1 VKIRNPETGLDT
13 MLSNK
18 QGHRPFITNRA
29 ATSRPVTTPE
39 LIEPTVYMNLGKN
52 DSPEKLIEEKFKSKK
67 FLLVLDDIWGK
78 MIVQ

>member
-1 VKIRNPETGLDT
+1 
-13 MLSNK
+13 
-18 QGHRPFITNRA
+18 
-29 ATSRPVTTPE
+29 
-39 LIEPTVYMNLGKN
+39 MNLGKN